1 MIDYKDLPQ
10 LIVALD
16 SKSDDANYI
25 HIRDAKDDKKY
36 YCPCCYSI
44 VKPRAYKEE
53 KEYQVQ
59 PHFYHVNGEC
69 SAESRVHW
77 LYKNWLFKPGCKFY
91 INDKLYTVKETV
103 IEKTYHTKF
112 GDYRPDIT
120 VILDNDEVM
129 FFEINFSSSKKEDN
143 YFCKWNELNKDVV
156 EVDIRKL
163 INIDYKSEIPT
174 FELIYSDGVCYKK
187 QYQKRDLYAN
197 TIGVMKQE
205 WKRQDKINYK
215 IQWEKLDWFWI
226 ELQKYKN
233 KKCSKE
239 DILNKFKDI
248 DISNKEFC
256 FDLIKKMN
264 CIKDI
269 KQELRD
275 IINDEII
282 IFFTKDNLNK
292 IISSNIFELNNVS
305 CEPKSGIYVNY
316 ILKNGRYF
324 ERFHKSICSREW
336 FIRYSNIIEMIDLI
350 KRSVHNFEN
359 IKDNKILFKKYF
371 NSIFDEINKKY
382 FSNENCIWK
391 IEHND
396 LQEDSFFNY
405 KYYFTVKIGLKNSNK
420 YNEYFNISHSFEED
434 LLIEKINKDLLS
446 KTERY
451 LRVVRD
457 RLMKYDGINNDRRR
471 MIINNY

>member
-91 INDKLYTVKETV
+91 INDKLYTVKEIV

-120 VILDNDEVM
+120 VILDNDEVI

-269 KQELRD
+269 KQELRG
-275 IINDEII
+275 IINDEIMK
-282 IFFTKDNLNK
+282 FFTKDNITN
-292 IISSNIFELNNVS
+292 IISNKFFKIEKMICIPKEGIHIHYKLKYDSH
-305 CEPKSGIYVNY
+305 CEHFYKGIYS
-316 ILKNGRYF
+316 K
-324 ERFHKSICSREW
+324 EW
-336 FIRYSNIIEMIDLI
+336 IVRYSNILKIIDEIRNTICDFEKMEYNKKLFKKIFNKSFKEIE
-350 KRSVHNFEN
+350 
-359 IKDNKILFKKYF
+359 KKYF
-371 NSIFDEINKKY
+371 NKN
-382 FSNENCIWK
+382 NCIWEINHSNLK
-391 IEHND
+391 ENKWGNNQ
-396 LQEDSFFNY
+396 L
-405 KYYFTVKIGLKNSNK
+405 YFIVQIGLKNSST
-420 YNEYFNISHSFEED
+420 YYERFYISCDYSTESSFDKINND
-434 LLIEKINKDLLS
+434 LLFEIKY
-446 KTERY
+446 Y

>member
-1 MIDYKDLPQ
+1 M
-10 LIVALD
+10 
-16 SKSDDANYI
+16 
-25 HIRDAKDDKKY
+25 
-36 YCPCCYSI
+36 
-44 VKPRAYKEE
+44 
-53 KEYQVQ
+53 
-59 PHFYHVNGEC
+59 
-69 SAESRVHW
+69 
-77 LYKNWLFKPGCKFY
+77 
-91 INDKLYTVKETV
+91 
-103 IEKTYHTKF
+103 
-112 GDYRPDIT
+112 
-120 VILDNDEVM
+120 
-129 FFEINFSSSKKEDN
+129 
-143 YFCKWNELNKDVV
+143 
-156 EVDIRKL
+156 
-163 INIDYKSEIPT
+163 
-174 FELIYSDGVCYKK
+174 
-187 QYQKRDLYAN
+187 
-197 TIGVMKQE
+197 
-205 WKRQDKINYK
+205 
-215 IQWEKLDWFWI
+215 
-226 ELQKYKN
+226 
-233 KKCSKE
+233 
-239 DILNKFKDI
+239 NKFKDI

-275 IINDEII
+275 IINDETIN
-282 IFFTKDNLNK
+282 FFTKDNLNK

-336 FIRYSNIIEMIDLI
+336 IIRYSNIIEMIDLI

-391 IEHND
+391 IEHNN

-405 KYYFTVKIGLKNSNK
+405 KYSFTVKIGLKNSNK